1 MKLFLRISFI
11 GTAYCGYQVQPN
23 AVSIQQKLCE
33 ATKLLFGTECDVCGC
48 SRTDSGV
55 HANDFCVSVTE
66 KKKNYLST
74 NIELSSIVR
83 AMNTYLPEDIAVK
96 TAEWRE
102 DDFHPRYSVKYKEYI
117 YKIYNGEVR
126 SPFMAGR
133 SYFYP
138 KLIDDG
144 LIEKMN
150 VAAQSF
156 VGHYDFKSFMAT
168 GSKITDTKRN
178 VIDSK
183 VFRDGDI
190 IFFSVTADGF
200 LYNMV
205 RIMAG
210 TLIEVA
216 EGKINYKQIPA
227 IIQSLDRSKAGRT
240 LPACG
245 LYLNKVMY

>member
-23 AVSIQQKLCE
+23 GVSIQQKLCE

-66 KKKNYLST
+66 KNKNYLNT
-74 NIELSSIVR
+74 NIELCSIVR
-83 AMNTYLPEDIAVK
+83 AMNTFLPEDIAVK

-102 DDFHPRYSVKYKEYI
+102 DDFHPRYSVKYKEYV

-126 SPFMAGR
+126 SPFMSGR
-133 SYFYP
+133 SYYYP
-138 KLIDDG
+138 KFIGSDLVD
-144 LIEKMN
+144 KMN
-150 VAAQSF
+150 IAAQLF
-156 VGHYDFKSFMAT
+156 VGRHDFKSFMAT

-178 VIDSK
+178 VINGN
-183 VFRDGDI
+183 VFRNGDVI
-190 IFFSVTADGF
+190 TFSVTADGF

-216 EGKINYKQIPA
+216 EGKIDCNEIPD
-227 IIQSLDRSKAGRT
+227 IIRSLDRNRAGRT

>member
-33 ATKLLFGTECDVCGC
+33 ATKLLFGVECDVCGC

-66 KKKNYLST
+66 RKKNYLDT
-74 NIELSSIVR
+74 NIELGSIVR

-96 TAEWRE
+96 TAEWRA
-102 DDFHPRYSVKYKEYI
+102 DDFHPRYSVKYKEYV

-126 SPFMAGR
+126 SPFMSGR

-138 KLIDDG
+138 KLIDVDT
-144 LIEKMN
+144 IEKMN
-150 VAAQSF
+150 IAAQLF
-156 VGHYDFKSFMAT
+156 VGYHDFKSFMAA

-178 VIDSK
+178 IIESK
-183 VFRDGDI
+183 VFRDGDLI
-190 IFFSVTADGF
+190 TFSVTADGF

-216 EGKINYKQIPA
+216 EGKIDCNEISD
-227 IIQSLDRSKAGRT
+227 IIHSLERSRAGCT

-245 LYLNKVMY
+245 LYLNKVVY